1 MLTLRKPKVCLG
13 LGSYEKDLKSFR
25 KTRFFFFLENDI
37 RKYKVWSGE
46 MRLDKKKAHKGF
58 RRQLTPL
65 VIKV

>member
-1 MLTLRKPKVCLG
+1 MRKILS
-13 LGSYEKDLKSFR
+13 LLEKLD
-25 KTRFFFFLENDI
+25 FFFFLENDI
-37 RKYKVWSGE
+37 RKYKVWSRE